1 MLPQLI
7 HAVPGFILGAL
18 ILLVALTLVLWLD
31 PTIPTPQDTQLLLTD
46 TITKT
51 ANFDTPGLL
60 LTGTAF
66 APGGIG
72 LPGAAIINVTACD
85 RADSNETYTFK
96 LQESA
101 DNSTFTDCGAPISVT
116 VAGAVATLGV
126 IMAKGIVT
134 KPYVRLDLVVG
145 GTTPSITY
153 KAWFNP
159 TDPD

>member
-1 MLPQLI
+1 M
-7 HAVPGFILGAL
+7 ANMG
-18 ILLVALTLVLWLD
+18 LD
-31 PTIPTPQDTQLLLTD
+31 TMFHP
-46 TITKT
+46 
-51 ANFDTPGLL
+51 

-72 LPGAAIINVTACD
+72 QPGAAVINVTAAD

-96 LQESA
+96 LQESP
-101 DNSTFTDCGAPISVT
+101 DNATWTDCGAPVSVA

-126 IMAKGIVT
+126 ILAKGVVT
-134 KPYVRLDLVVG
+134 KPYIRLDLVVA

-159 TDPD
+159 TVPVA